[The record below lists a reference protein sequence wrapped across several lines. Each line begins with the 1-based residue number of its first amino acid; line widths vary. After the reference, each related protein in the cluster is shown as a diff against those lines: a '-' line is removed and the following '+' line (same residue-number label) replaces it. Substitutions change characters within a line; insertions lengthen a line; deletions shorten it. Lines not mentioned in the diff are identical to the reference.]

1 MSIGFPVLIPWNLED
16 CSLFSCP
23 HNKVAHCSLCEE
35 HLPLDLVPID
45 MVPLQKV
52 LPVINAQT
60 ERAVLC
66 SLVINSF
73 LKVYGHLTS
82 STPSSPM
89 RPSGDA
95 PNTPPSSNQR
105 PVSTGWIPDIWLKHW
120 MARDSLSTPQATALT
135 LLMSSR
141 RFMSEGVVR
150 FALRTTPKL
159 LAVSLPFLAWCQAGL
174 LLWPAVIWL
183 TCLITSS
190 PIFAS
195 SMKCAN
201 WLSLVVCSKKYSENI
216 ISSIVLR
223 GSWDGVEVQGSSAN
237 KERWTC
243 RNFVVGRTTNFG
255 LLRWASSQE
264 DRILSARGTS
274 PKPTGGYLCC
284 FSCASTVIR
293 CMFCSDC
300 GSRR

>member
-1 MSIGFPVLIPWNLED
+1 MPRQKE
-16 CSLFSCP
+16 LFFAAS
-23 HNKVAHCSLCEE
+23 
-35 HLPLDLVPID
+35 
-45 MVPLQKV
+45 
-52 LPVINAQT
+52 
-60 ERAVLC
+60 
-66 SLVINSF
+66 VINSF

-190 PIFAS
+190 PIFFPHQW
-195 SMKCAN
+195 N
-201 WLSLVVCSKKYSENI
+201 VPIDSLLLFVLKNI
-216 ISSIVLR
+216 RKILFPRSFWGVAGMGLRFRAHQPTKNGELAVIS
-223 GSWDGVEVQGSSAN
+223 
-237 KERWTC
+237 
-243 RNFVVGRTTNFG
+243 
-255 LLRWASSQE
+255 
-264 DRILSARGTS
+264 
-274 PKPTGGYLCC
+274 
-284 FSCASTVIR
+284 
-293 CMFCSDC
+293 
-300 GSRR
+300 